1 MTGRRSAAA
10 VLMYHALEDP
20 RHPVADTAGGE
31 LVYVLPVEN
40 FRAQMRLLADSG
52 NEVILP
58 EEGPS
63 RDSRTASPGGAPR
76 VVLTFDDGHASNH
89 SIALPVLLEHGF
101 RGIFFVTTDWI
112 GAGDYMSAGMIR
124 ELAASGMIVGSHG
137 RSHRFLTDLK
147 GGELMEELA
156 GSKRALEEITG
167 TVVDSISAPGGRI
180 DGRVV
185 EAARSAGYRWIFDSV
200 PALNASLVPGRPAHR
215 FAVMRSAGGRWFE
228 RVVSGNPP
236 RSAAVRFRLLEIA
249 RKLLG
254 NRLYASL
261 RDILLGGG
269 RPPRRG
275 R

>member
-1 MTGRRSAAA
+1 
-10 VLMYHALEDP
+10 MYHALEDP
-20 RHPVADTAGGE
+20 RHPVAGAPRGE
-31 LVYVLPVEN
+31 LVYVLPGEI

-52 NEVILP
+52 TDVILP
-58 EEGPS
+58 EEDTS
-63 RDSRTASPGGAPR
+63 RDPRTPSPNGAPR

-89 SIALPVLLEHGF
+89 SIALPALLEHGF
-101 RGIFFVTTDWI
+101 RGIFFITTDWT
-112 GAGDYMSAGMIR
+112 GAGNYMSAGMIR

-137 RSHRFLTDLK
+137 RSHRFLTDLND
-147 GGELMEELA
+147 GELIGELA

-180 DGRVV
+180 DGRVA
-185 EAARSAGYRWIFDSV
+185 EAARAAGYRWIFDSV

-215 FAVMRSAGGRWFE
+215 FAVMRSAGGSWFE

-236 RSAAVRFRLLEIA
+236 RSAAIRFRLFEVA

-261 RDILLGGG
+261 RETLLGGG
-269 RPPRRG
+269 RPSRRG

>member
-1 MTGRRSAAA
+1 
-10 VLMYHALEDP
+10 MYHALEDP
-20 RHPVADTAGGE
+20 GDTGSGTHRGE
-31 LVYVLPVEN
+31 LVYVLPEST

-52 NEVILP
+52 SGVILP

-63 RDSRTASPGGAPR
+63 RGPRAASPDGAPG

-89 SIALPVLLEHGF
+89 SIALPILLEHGF
-101 RGIFFVTTDWI
+101 RGIFFITTDWI
-112 GAGDYMSAGMIR
+112 GSGDYMSAGMIR

-147 GGELMEELA
+147 DAELVEELA

-167 TVVDSISAPGGRI
+167 TVVDSISAPGGRM
-180 DGRVV
+180 DARVA
-185 EAARSAGYRWIFDSV
+185 EAARRAGYRWIFDSV
-200 PALNASLVPGRPAHR
+200 PALNASLISGRLVHR
-215 FAVMRSAGGRWFE
+215 FAVMRSSGGRWFE
-228 RVVSGNPP
+228 RVISGNPP
-236 RSAAVRFRLLEIA
+236 RSAAVRFILREMA

-254 NRLYASL
+254 NRIYASL

-269 RPPRRG
+269 RPSRRG

>member
-1 MTGRRSAAA
+1 MTGRQTATA

-20 RHPVADTAGGE
+20 RHPVAEAAGGE
-31 LVYVLPVEN
+31 LVYVLPGED

-52 NEVILP
+52 TEVILP

-63 RDSRTASPGGAPR
+63 RDPRAASPDGAPR

-101 RGIFFVTTDWI
+101 RGIFFITTDWI
-112 GAGDYMSAGMIR
+112 GSGDYMSAGMIR

-147 GGELMEELA
+147 DGELIEELA

-180 DGRVV
+180 DGRVA
-185 EAARSAGYRWIFDSV
+185 EAARGAGYRWIFDSA

-215 FAVMRSAGGRWFE
+215 FAVMRSADARWFKS
-228 RVVSGNPP
+228 VVSGNPP
-236 RSAAVRFRLLEIA
+236 RSAAVRFRLLETA

-269 RPPRRG
+269 RPSRRG